1 LKRAK
6 RHPTI
11 GYFTI
16 GDCSQAPKHWHW
28 IRVPRSQ
35 RFTLLPEPRST
46 HQDSLDFE
54 PLLPVTLKQT
64 SFLFC
69 FAVSDHVP
77 PISSRTFCPQVKME
91 SFWMNIWVYKR
102 GRTLDIFSEYSSASF
117 PSLIAHEFSAKLP
130 SGSCCCR
137 PQRHPFLDEP
147 GFSGECPLQLLGC
160 PLPISGVCLH
170 RMWKSWRDRSS
181 DYLVDRGSEWSNRYY
196 YVAHTSSQQRRSRRE
211 ARMVREWWLG
221 SRRDGKGRSDLHR
234 ARGTTISHF
243 FPPFFRMR

>member
-1 LKRAK
+1 MKRAK

-16 GDCSQAPKHWHW
+16 GDCSQAPKYWHW

-130 SGSCCCR
+130 SGSCRCR

-147 GFSGECPLQLLGC
+147 GFSGECPLQLLGS
-160 PLPISGVCLH
+160 PLPISGVCASH
-170 RMWKSWRDRSS
+170 VEIMERS
-181 DYLVDRGSEWSNRYY
+181 L
-196 YVAHTSSQQRRSRRE
+196 
-211 ARMVREWWLG
+211 
-221 SRRDGKGRSDLHR
+221 
-234 ARGTTISHF
+234 I
-243 FPPFFRMR
+243 